1 MKAKILELLKNT
13 DHYISGQKLCE
24 HLGVSRTAVW
34 KIINQL
40 KEEGYIIDS
49 INNKGYKIISCPD
62 ILSESEIKSSLSL
75 INTDKLNKIIYL
87 DETDSTNTRAKLEAE
102 QGAPDWTLVI
112 AGRQTGGKG
121 RRGRGFTSPAGVG
134 IFMTLILKPEF
145 LPTKAS
151 MLTLISGMAVC
162 QGIREKTNLK
172 AMIKWP
178 NDIVVN
184 GKKICGILTEMS
196 SEMEAINYIITG
208 IGINVNN
215 EQFPSDIADKA
226 TSIKLET
233 QKTFRRSDIIASVIK
248 HFRNYYDTFLKTV
261 DLSLLKE
268 EYNSLMINTGK
279 KVFVVQG
286 NKSYEAVAKS
296 IDNDGELIIEK
307 DGQISRVI
315 SGEVSVRGVYG
326 YV

>member
-1 MKAKILELLKNT
+1 
-13 DHYISGQKLCE
+13 
-24 HLGVSRTAVW
+24 
-34 KIINQL
+34 
-40 KEEGYIIDS
+40 
-49 INNKGYKIISCPD
+49 
-62 ILSESEIKSSLSL
+62 
-75 INTDKLNKIIYL
+75 
-87 DETDSTNTRAKLEAE
+87 
-102 QGAPDWTLVI
+102 
-112 AGRQTGGKG
+112 
-121 RRGRGFTSPAGVG
+121 
-134 IFMTLILKPEF
+134 MTLILKPEF

-215 EQFPSDIADKA
+215 EKFPSDIADKA